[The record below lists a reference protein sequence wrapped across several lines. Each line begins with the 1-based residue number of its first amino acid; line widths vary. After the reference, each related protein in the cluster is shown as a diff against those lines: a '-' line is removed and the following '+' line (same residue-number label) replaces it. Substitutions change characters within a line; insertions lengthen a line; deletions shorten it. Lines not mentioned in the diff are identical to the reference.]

1 MRQQIEAAIQRQIVD
16 FIRVTAP
23 DLLVFAIPNGSQR
36 TKSGRPANA
45 VYGMVSGAPDLCV
58 VCPLGKVFWLEVK
71 APKGR
76 VSDAQ
81 LSFHWELEKRN
92 HICAV
97 VRSIDDVRLVFK
109 ELGINTRESKYA

>member
-1 MRQQIEAAIQRQIVD
+1 MRQQIEAGIQRQIVD
-16 FIRVTAP
+16 YIRVVAP

-45 VYGMVSGAPDLCV
+45 VYGMVAGAPDLCV
-58 VCPLGKVFWLEVK
+58 LCPMGKVFFLEVK

-81 LSFHWELEKRN
+81 IHFHFELEKRN
-92 HICAV
+92 HVCAV
-97 VRSIDDVRLVFK
+97 VRSIEDVQLVFK
-109 ELGINTRESKYA
+109 ELDITTRESRYV